1 MLRENTLS
9 AFGDLDASPTKAWV
23 ALNCEKDPSKR
34 QYFNFAF
41 SRRPAEELY
50 DLKTDPDQVY
60 NFANVER
67 YAEIKS
73 DLSERLMK
81 TLKETGDPRVTG
93 DGTTFDKAPFASE
106 LKKPARK
113 PAPKK

>member
-1 MLRENTLS
+1 MPTFEALREDTFC

-34 QYFNFAF
+34 KYFDIAF
-41 SRRPAEELY
+41 GLRPAEELY
-50 DLKTDPDQVY
+50 YLKVDPDQVY
-60 NFANVER
+60 NVATAER
-67 YAEIKS
+67 YAEIKN

-93 DGTTFDKAPFASE
+93 DGTTFDKPPFAT
-106 LKKPARK
+106 
-113 PAPKK
+113 